1 MKILF
6 LDVDGVLNYAGW
18 AEKHGLVPVAS
29 PYKPTVEQLVA
40 WIDPAKM
47 ELVNEIVRRT
57 GCEVVLSSSTRSD
70 PRMGL
75 VLVKAGLCQPIRDS
89 TPILQWEVDAKG
101 NITGVKTRADEV
113 YATYRKYLPETFVI
127 LDDQDDHDWNRLVK
141 HMLGAM
147 PPRPEEWLA
156 SVFVKT
162 DFATG
167 IERNHVEL
175 AVSLLNKFESRK
187 R

>member
-1 MKILF
+1 MKALF

-18 AEKHGLVPVAS
+18 AERHGLVPVPA

-57 GCEVVLSSSTRSD
+57 DCEVILSSSTRSD

-75 VLVKAGLCQPIRDS
+75 VLVKAGLCKPILDS

-113 YATYRKYLPETFVI
+113 AASVLKWNPNVFVV
-127 LDDQDDHDWNRLVK
+127 LDDQDDHEWERLAVRIAGRLTPGQIK
-141 HMLGAM
+141 AIVDLF
-147 PPRPEEWLA
+147 
-156 SVFVKT
+156 FVKT
-162 DFATG
+162 EFETG
-167 IERNHVEL
+167 LGRNHVEL
-175 AVSLLNKFESRK
+175 AVTLLNR
-187 R
+187 RDP